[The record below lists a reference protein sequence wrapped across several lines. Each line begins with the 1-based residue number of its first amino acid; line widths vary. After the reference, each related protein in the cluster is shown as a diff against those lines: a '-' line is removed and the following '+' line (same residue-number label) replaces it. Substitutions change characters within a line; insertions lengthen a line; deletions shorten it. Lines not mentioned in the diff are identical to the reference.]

1 VTLLQADRPWWQLA
15 VSHNRLGRFLVREP
29 QVTLLASP
37 SGWNFQGIGAQ
48 RDEEQAPPASPGSR
62 PELSAEVRGAAVTL
76 HRAGVSEPLL
86 DVDGVDVTA
95 HIKYSDQVRWL
106 TIEPFRPLDRKQLTP
121 AMCDNGLEL
130 VAPVLANSSWV
141 QGEISL
147 SIDELRL
154 PLDRPRTVAG
164 VDPPTADGPAAR
176 ASGRLELHSVETG
189 LKNPLLQ
196 QIADKVAT
204 LFNSQ
209 MPTRVRITDNS
220 TVKFELRDRRMYHE
234 GLAFGLPEI
243 SPSLILRTSGTV
255 GLDKTLD
262 LRVDVP
268 VLIDLAF
275 SGPIAQ
281 RVSGKTIQL
290 AVTGTL
296 DKPKVSLPKDKS
308 FVQQFS
314 SLLSDN
320 PNEADGVASDD
331 LVGLARDLLPA
342 AKDAAENITDTL
354 AKIRERRA
362 DRRAAR
368 NEMSDPSDRER
379 NAALASE
386 WSGSATGDAL
396 PPPPPESDVRSTD
409 NEPRDEEM
417 DETTDEEAAPRPR
430 GGPLRRLFDR
440 RRNRAE

>member
-1 VTLLQADRPWWQLA
+1 
-15 VSHNRLGRFLVREP
+15 
-29 QVTLLASP
+29 
-37 SGWNFQGIGAQ
+37 
-48 RDEEQAPPASPGSR
+48 
-62 PELSAEVRGAAVTL
+62 
-76 HRAGVSEPLL
+76 
-86 DVDGVDVTA
+86 
-95 HIKYSDQVRWL
+95 
-106 TIEPFRPLDRKQLTP
+106 
-121 AMCDNGLEL
+121 MCDNGLEL

-164 VDPPTADGPAAR
+164 VDPPSADGPAAR
-176 ASGRLELHSVETG
+176 AAGRLELHSVETG

-209 MPTRVRITDNS
+209 MPTRIRITDNS
-220 TVKFELRDRRMYHE
+220 TVKFELRDRRVYHE

-290 AVTGTL
+290 SVTGTL

-308 FVQQFS
+308 IVQQFS
-314 SLLSDN
+314 SLLSDE

-342 AKDAAENITDTL
+342 AKDAAENIQDTL

-362 DRRAAR
+362 ERRAAR
-368 NEMSDPSDRER
+368 TAMGDDADRER
-379 NAALASE
+379 DSALVSE
-386 WSGSATGDAL
+386 SSGSAAGDAL
-396 PPPPPESDVRSTD
+396 PPPPPPSDARPHD
-409 NEPRDEEM
+409 DEPRDDEM
-417 DETTDEEAAPRPR
+417 NERSDEDTAPRLR
-430 GGPLRRLFDR
+430 GGPLRRLFER
-440 RRNRAE
+440 RRNRTE